1 MEDFIEIIFYV
12 VILVL
17 SGIGSLMKNRKKQQK
32 TVVPPRP
39 SEVKLEPEIE
49 AEVADQSQEEENEL
63 IRMLRE
69 AAAAAEAQK
78 REKEMQEQQKRAAEE
93 AELRRKEKA
102 EREKKALLL
111 RAEKE
116 RELAKM
122 QATKKKVESVV
133 VEPENTTLADLDLI
147 DVDEARRAFVAAE
160 IFNKKY
166 C

>member
-1 MEDFIEIIFYV
+1 
-12 VILVL
+12 
-17 SGIGSLMKNRKKQQK
+17 
-32 TVVPPRP
+32 
-39 SEVKLEPEIE
+39 
-49 AEVADQSQEEENEL
+49 
-63 IRMLRE
+63 
-69 AAAAAEAQK
+69 
-78 REKEMQEQQKRAAEE
+78 MQEQQKRAAEE

>member
-39 SEVKLEPEIE
+39 SEVKPEPEIE
-49 AEVADQSQEEENEL
+49 AEVADQSQEDNEL

-122 QATKKKVESVV
+122 QATKKKVGSVV

>member
-32 TVVPPRP
+32 TVVPPQP
-39 SEVKLEPEIE
+39 SEVKSEPEIE
-49 AEVADQSQEEENEL
+49 AEVADQSQDEENEL

>member
-1 MEDFIEIIFYV
+1 
-12 VILVL
+12 
-17 SGIGSLMKNRKKQQK
+17 MKNRKKQQK

-39 SEVKLEPEIE
+39 SEVKPEPEIE
-49 AEVADQSQEEENEL
+49 AEVADQSQEDNEL

-69 AAAAAEAQK
+69 AAVAAEAQK

-116 RELAKM
+116 REFAKM

-166 C
+166 Y

>member
-1 MEDFIEIIFYV
+1 
-12 VILVL
+12 
-17 SGIGSLMKNRKKQQK
+17 MKVTDWPKSISYADAEKE
-32 TVVPPRP
+32 TIAT
-39 SEVKLEPEIE
+39 VKL
-49 AEVADQSQEEENEL
+49 
-63 IRMLRE
+63 
-69 AAAAAEAQK
+69 
-78 REKEMQEQQKRAAEE
+78 RAAEE